1 MPEMCRFIFLY
12 KVVRTV
18 LSSMIPFQQKPKGSQ
33 GIFFFFFWTLGKEF
47 LAPETASAKTV
58 GLEYSWRVQETSKKT
73 MGLEKSQWERKK
85 GRIWQQRVEAR
96 SDHAGSF
103 NLMVIILAYTLS
115 GMRSY
120 LKTLSQGCIQ
130 CPNCQNNSFGH
141 LMDYRL

>member
-1 MPEMCRFIFLY
+1 MCRFIFLY

-33 GIFFFFFWTLGKEF
+33 GIIFFFFLNSRKRQF

-85 GRIWQQRVEAR
+85 GRIWQRRVEAR
-96 SDHAGSF
+96 SEHAGSF
-103 NLMVIILAYTLS
+103 NLRVIILAYTLTE
-115 GMRSY
+115 MRSY
-120 LKTLSQGCIQ
+120 LKTLSQGFIQ
-130 CPNCQNNSFGH
+130 CPNCQNNSFGN